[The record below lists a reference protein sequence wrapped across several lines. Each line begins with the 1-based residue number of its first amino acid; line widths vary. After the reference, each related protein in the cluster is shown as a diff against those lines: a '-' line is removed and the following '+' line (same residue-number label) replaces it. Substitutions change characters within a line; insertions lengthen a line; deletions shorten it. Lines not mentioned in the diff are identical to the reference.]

1 MKRRLGVTQSVSASR
16 RLGVSASRLLVVIV
30 GLVYLFLHLPV
41 LVLVVFSFN
50 ASRYSVEWSGFT
62 LQWYREL
69 LGRADLL
76 SGLKASLI
84 VGIVSTILAT
94 ALGTLLAIGMA
105 RRRARARRMLEGFL
119 YLPIVT
125 PEIIAGVSLLLLF
138 AGLGIPLGLGTIT
151 VAHVAFNVGFVAIVV
166 RARAEGMDH
175 SLGEAASLLGADEL
189 TVFRTVTIPQ
199 LGPGILAG
207 ALLAFTMSFDDYVIT
222 SLVSGTGSS
231 TLPMVVYGMVRR
243 NIEPSVNAISTVIL
257 VVTSVAIWL
266 MVRLSRERPLATGR
280 G

>member
-1 MKRRLGVTQSVSASR
+1 VA
-16 RLGVSASRLLVVIV
+16 
-30 GLVYLFLHLPV
+30 LVYAFLHLPIV
-41 LVLVVFSFN
+41 VLVVFSFN
-50 ASRYSVEWSGFT
+50 SSKYSVSWTGFT
-62 LQWYREL
+62 LHWYRAL
-69 LGRADLL
+69 LERNDLL

-84 VGIVSTILAT
+84 VGITSTLIAT
-94 ALGTLLAIGMA
+94 VLGTLLALGMA
-105 RRRARARRMLEGFL
+105 RRRVLGRRMLEGFL

-166 RARAEGMDH
+166 RARVEGMDP
-175 SLGEAASLLGADEL
+175 SLKEAAALLGADEL

-199 LGPGILAG
+199 LWPGILAG
-207 ALLAFTMSFDDYVIT
+207 ALLAFTMSFDDYIIT

-243 NIEPSVNAISTVIL
+243 NIEPTVNAISTVIL
-257 VVTSVAIWL
+257 VVTSLAIWL
-266 MVRLSRERPLATGR
+266 MVRLTRERPLAAGR

>member
-1 MKRRLGVTQSVSASR
+1 VA
-16 RLGVSASRLLVVIV
+16 
-30 GLVYLFLHLPV
+30 LVYAFLHLPIV
-41 LVLVVFSFN
+41 VLVVFSFN
-50 ASRYSVEWSGFT
+50 SSKYSVSWTGFT
-62 LQWYREL
+62 LEWYRAL
-69 LGRADLL
+69 LERQDLL
-76 SGLKASLI
+76 SGLKVSLI
-84 VGIVSTILAT
+84 VGGVSTILAT
-94 ALGTLLAIGMA
+94 VLGTLLAIGMA
-105 RRRARARRMLEGFL
+105 RKRGTGLRLIEGFL

-166 RARAEGMDH
+166 RARVEGMDP
-175 SLGEAASLLGADEL
+175 SLKEAAALLGADEL

-199 LGPGILAG
+199 LWPGILAG
-207 ALLAFTMSFDDYVIT
+207 ALLAFTMSFDDYIIT

-243 NIEPSVNAISTVIL
+243 NIEPTVNAISTVIL
-257 VVTSVAIWL
+257 VVTSLAIWL
-266 MVRLSRERPLATGR
+266 MVRLTRERPLAAGR

>member
-1 MKRRLGVTQSVSASR
+1 VA
-16 RLGVSASRLLVVIV
+16 
-30 GLVYLFLHLPV
+30 LVYAFLHLPIV
-41 LVLVVFSFN
+41 VLVVFSFN
-50 ASRYSVEWSGFT
+50 SSKYSVSWTGFT
-62 LQWYREL
+62 LEWYRAL
-69 LGRADLL
+69 LERQDLL
-76 SGLKASLI
+76 SGLKVSLI
-84 VGIVSTILAT
+84 VGGVSTILAT
-94 ALGTLLAIGMA
+94 VLGTLLAIGMA
-105 RRRARARRMLEGFL
+105 RKGGTGRRLIEGFL

-166 RARAEGMDH
+166 RARVEGMDP
-175 SLGEAASLLGADEL
+175 SLKEAAALLGADEL

-199 LGPGILAG
+199 LWPGILAG
-207 ALLAFTMSFDDYVIT
+207 ALLAFTMSFDDYIIT

-243 NIEPSVNAISTVIL
+243 NIEPTVNAISTVIL
-257 VVTSVAIWL
+257 VVTSLAIWL
-266 MVRLSRERPLATGR
+266 MVRLTRERPLAAGR

>member
-1 MKRRLGVTQSVSASR
+1 MTRSTRPPIGRSAF
-16 RLGVSASRLLVVIV
+16 VA
-30 GLVYLFLHLPV
+30 LVYLFLHLPI
-41 LVLVVFSFN
+41 LILVVFSFN
-50 ASRYSVEWSGFT
+50 ASKYSVGWTGFT
-62 LQWYREL
+62 LQWYRSLFE
-69 LGRADLL
+69 RSDLL

-84 VGIVSTILAT
+84 VGVVSTLLAT
-94 ALGTLLAIGMA
+94 VLGTLLAIGMA
-105 RRRARARRMLEGFL
+105 RRRVPGRRWLEGFL

-138 AGLGIPLGLGTIT
+138 AGIGIPLGLGSIT

-166 RARAEGMDH
+166 RARVEGMDR
-175 SLGEAASLLGADEL
+175 SVEEAAAVLGADEL

-199 LGPGILAG
+199 LWPGILAG

-222 SLVSGTGSS
+222 SLVSGPGSS

-243 NIEPSVNAISTVIL
+243 NVEPTVNAISTVIL
-257 VVTSVAIWL
+257 VVTSLAIWL
-266 MVRLSRERPLATGR
+266 VVRLTRERPLAAGR